1 MTPLAHI
8 LHTSTLSEPVHKLYH
23 EFQNQYV
30 RCLCVS
36 QEYLVSLHYYLSDFS
51 WILRLCDSC
60 LLLFHCFSAHQIS
73 NSSLG
78 IIMKQNQS
86 IDLSIHLSCCLSGT
100 AVTWALV
107 LDYINHRESFL
118 KRESM

>member
-8 LHTSTLSEPVHKLYH
+8 LHTSTLSESVQKMYH
-23 EFQNQYV
+23 ELQNQYV
-30 RCLCVS
+30 RCLWVN

-51 WILRLCDSC
+51 WILRLCDSY
-60 LLLFHCFSAHQIS
+60 LLLVHCFSAHQIS

-86 IDLSIHLSCCLSGT
+86 VDLSDSLILLSVWNLCYLGPSPR
-100 AVTWALV
+100 L
-107 LDYINHRESFL
+107 YQP
-118 KRESM
+118 